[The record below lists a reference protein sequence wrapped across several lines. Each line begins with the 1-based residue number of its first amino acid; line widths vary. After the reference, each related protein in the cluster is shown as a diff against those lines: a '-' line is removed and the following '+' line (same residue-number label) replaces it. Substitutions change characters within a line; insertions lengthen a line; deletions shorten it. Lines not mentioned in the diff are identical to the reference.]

1 MLMMRTVLDAY
12 IRVSRVA
19 GREGDSYHSPDI
31 QEASIRRWIDMNA
44 GVELGTIIKEEDV
57 SGGTRIEKR
66 KLNDLLCRVEAGV
79 SNGIIVY
86 ETDRFG
92 RDLVE
97 TLLAQRRLHEADGR
111 LVGVEDGVDTS
122 TPWGKARLIQRAQM
136 AEEYL
141 DDVKRRWRRST
152 DRAIEQGK
160 HIAQTPFGYLRRDAA
175 DPQYDDHN
183 NLIND
188 GRLVPDP
195 DTAHLVLRA
204 FQMRA
209 SGASHLQI
217 AREIGRKKAAVAAM
231 LRNPIYIGHVRG
243 QGGAINRTAHEPIV
257 SDELFA
263 SVQAR
268 VGQRPPRS
276 DRKRAYEPLLNGLI
290 RCADCGYLLQVVNS
304 TRAGGK
310 LKPQYHCPSA
320 SNNRPCGGAP
330 GTPSGSTTTSCPSS
344 TWRTTGSLTC
354 STELSALGLLRARR

>member
-141 DDVKRRWRRST
+141 DDVERRWRRST

-209 SGASHLQI
+209 SGAVPSPDRS
-217 AREIGRKKAAVAAM
+217 REIGREEGGGGRDAPEPDLHRA
-231 LRNPIYIGHVRG
+231 R
-243 QGGAINRTAHEPIV
+243 QG
-257 SDELFA
+257 
-263 SVQAR
+263 
-268 VGQRPPRS
+268 
-276 DRKRAYEPLLNGLI
+276 
-290 RCADCGYLLQVVNS
+290 
-304 TRAGGK
+304 
-310 LKPQYHCPSA
+310 
-320 SNNRPCGGAP
+320 
-330 GTPSGSTTTSCPSS
+330 SGSAITTWPTSPS
-344 TWRTTGSLTC
+344 
-354 STELSALGLLRARR
+354 